1 MITKEEYLKNP
12 CKVSSIPYWKAKTI
26 TVPDGMK
33 ILHQDEYSAA
43 EYPQYIDEPYFRLRH
58 DLKGLA
64 EPVLPQGYSLCTATL
79 YEYAAHISSCYG
91 GIGIIEEE
99 LQNYALRPVY
109 DEALWL
115 AVRDEKTGSIVA
127 TGIAELDREI
137 NEGALE
143 WIQVSQAHRGK
154 GLGSYIILEL
164 LRRLKS
170 KAEFTTVSGQCNNVT
185 NPEKLYR
192 KCGFTGNDVWH
203 ILTNVVDYEVK
214 K

>member
-26 TVPDGMK
+26 TVPDDMK
-33 ILHQDEYSAA
+33 ILHQDEYSVT
-43 EYPQYIDEPYFRLRH
+43 EYPQYIDEPYFRLLH

-79 YEYAAHISSCYG
+79 CEYAAHINSCYD
-91 GIGIIEEE
+91 GIAIAEVE
-99 LQNYALRPVY
+99 LRGYTLRPVY
-109 DEALWL
+109 DAALWL
-115 AVRDEKTGSIVA
+115 AVRCDKTRSIVA

-137 NEGALE
+137 GEGALE
-143 WIQVSQAHRGK
+143 WIQVSQAHREK
-154 GLGSYIILEL
+154 GLGRYIVLEL
-164 LRRLKS
+164 LRRLKTM
-170 KAEFTTVSGQCNNVT
+170 AGFATVSVQYNNAT
-185 NPEKLYR
+185 KPEKLYR